1 MTYAKKSYGQHFL
14 TSESIAEKIAD
25 AMQPFGQ
32 IDSLVEVGPGKGMLT
47 KYLTGQYKNLYL
59 VEADDDMVGILKH
72 DTKFNEAHI
81 IAQDYLRLDLHKL
94 RQGNPIYIIGNFPYN
109 ISSQIV
115 IKMID
120 HRDIIPGMVGM
131 FQKEMAERIAH
142 APGSR
147 EYGVI
152 SVLTQAYY
160 DVEYLFTVKEGNFN
174 PPPKVKSGVLRF
186 TRKEK
191 LKLDC
196 DEVEFKKIMKACFL
210 QKRKMIR
217 NSLKPFL
224 SAEKLQDSF
233 FDKRP
238 EELSVDDFVRITNMA
253 NPVVGAAV
261 ADQDI
266 KKEQNNQ

>member
-1 MTYAKKSYGQHFL
+1 MTYAKKSFGQHFL
-14 TSESIAEKIAD
+14 TNESIAEKIAD
-25 AMQPFGQ
+25 ALQPFGQ

-47 KYLTGQYKNLYL
+47 KYLLGKYRNLFL
-59 VEADDDMVGILKH
+59 VEADEDMVEILKQNS
-72 DTKFNEAHI
+72 KFNEANI
-81 IAQDYLRLDLHKL
+81 ITEDYLHLDLNNLSK
-94 RQGNPIYIIGNFPYN
+94 GSPIYIIGNFPYN

-120 HRDIIPGMVGM
+120 NKEIIPGMVGM

-142 APGSR
+142 APGSK

-196 DEVEFKKIMKACFL
+196 DEVAFKKIIKSCFL

-217 NSLKPFL
+217 NSLKQFL
-224 SAEKLQDSF
+224 PIDKLQDKF

-238 EELSVDDFVRITNMA
+238 EELSVDDFVMITNLL
-253 NPVVGAAV
+253 N
-261 ADQDI
+261 
-266 KKEQNNQ
+266 K

>member
-1 MTYAKKSYGQHFL
+1 MTYAKKSFGQHFL
-14 TSESIAEKIAD
+14 TNESIAEKIAE
-25 AMQPFGQ
+25 ALNSFNQ
-32 IDSLVEVGPGKGMLT
+32 INTLLEIGPGKGMLT
-47 KYLTGQYKNLYL
+47 KYLTGKYANLYL
-59 VEADDDMVGILKH
+59 VEADRDMIEILRR
-72 DTKFNEAHI
+72 DANFDQVHI
-81 IAQDYLRLDLHKL
+81 IAEDYLRVGLWKISN
-94 RQGNPIYIIGNFPYN
+94 GNPIFIIGNFPYN

-191 LKLDC
+191 WKLDC
-196 DEVEFKKIMKACFL
+196 DEIEFKRVIKSCFL

-224 SAEKLQDSF
+224 SVDQLQNSF

-238 EELSVDDFVRITNMA
+238 EELAVDDFVRITNMVNRDA
-253 NPVVGAAV
+253 NLT
-261 ADQDI
+261 
-266 KKEQNNQ
+266 

>member
-1 MTYAKKSYGQHFL
+1 MTYAKKSFGQHFL
-14 TSESIAEKIAD
+14 TNESIAEKIAD
-25 AMQPFGQ
+25 ALHSYNH
-32 IDSLVEVGPGKGMLT
+32 IITLVEVGPGKGMLT
-47 KYLTGQYKNLYL
+47 KYLTGKYENLYL
-59 VEADDDMVGILKH
+59 VEADKDMVEILRK
-72 DTKFNEAHI
+72 DTKYDQAHI
-81 IAQDYLRLDLHKL
+81 IAEDYLRVDLQKL
-94 RQGNPIYIIGNFPYN
+94 SNGFPIYIIGNFPYN

-120 HRDIIPGMVGM
+120 HRDMIPGMVGM

-142 APGSR
+142 APGSK

-174 PPPKVKSGVLRF
+174 PAPKVKSGVLRF

-196 DEVEFKKIMKACFL
+196 NEIEFKKIIKSCFL

-217 NSLKPFL
+217 NSLRPYL
-224 SAEKLQDSF
+224 SADKLLDSF

-238 EELSVDDFVRITNMA
+238 EELAVDDFVRITNMVRPDG
-253 NPVVGAAV
+253 N
-261 ADQDI
+261 I
-266 KKEQNNQ
+266 I